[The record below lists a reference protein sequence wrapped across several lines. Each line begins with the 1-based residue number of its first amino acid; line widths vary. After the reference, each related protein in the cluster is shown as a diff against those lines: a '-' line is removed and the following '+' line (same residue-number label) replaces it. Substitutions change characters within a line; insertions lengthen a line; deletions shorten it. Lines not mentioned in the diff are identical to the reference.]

1 MILRAS
7 EQETAIIRIY
17 KIWNTVD
24 KKKQLIEKTIDKKQ
38 LIMVKCYSYFLEKG
52 FSPNNQKMIG
62 IKKDLLSNR
71 GYKCL
76 FVTLLLLFLHEET
89 YNTRLFLR

>member
-1 MILRAS
+1 MFI
-7 EQETAIIRIY
+7 
-17 KIWNTVD
+17 
-24 KKKQLIEKTIDKKQ
+24 KKQLIEKIIDNGKM
-38 LIMVKCYSYFLEKG
+38 LFIFLRKG
-52 FSPNNQKMIG
+52 LFPYNNQKMRG

>member
-1 MILRAS
+1 
-7 EQETAIIRIY
+7 
-17 KIWNTVD
+17 
-24 KKKQLIEKTIDKKQ
+24 
-38 LIMVKCYSYFLEKG
+38 MVKCYSYFLEKG
-52 FSPNNQKMIG
+52 FSPNNQKMRG